1 MHANIPHKNNGISRN
16 VFRYED
22 VYHFKSMLAFG
33 ETLVKCINDFNK
45 VSFRRLSLYNYH
57 QRLE

>member
-1 MHANIPHKNNGISRN
+1 MHMF
-16 VFRYED
+16 FRYED

-33 ETLVKCINDFNK
+33 ETLVNKCINDFNK
-45 VSFRRLSLYNYH
+45 VSLQRLSLYNYH